1 MFGSFLSYIISYD
14 DSAVKSRPGRVRTP
28 PGHHGRTGR
37 RAPAAR
43 PGRPGRGASRKELS
57 RCFLVRIPAW
67 IFLGAWFLY
76 QLIEANFGLF
86 NAHANA
92 GGVAFFAHVGGFVFG
107 LLTARLL
114 ARAGQAA
121 PRKQWPS
128 TA

>member
-1 MFGSFLSYIISYD
+1 MTAHADKHHDAGCLPD
-14 DSAVKSRPGRVRTP
+14 KS
-28 PGHHGRTGR
+28 HNDH
-37 RAPAAR
+37 
-43 PGRPGRGASRKELS
+43 LL